1 MQSELLF
8 QQLTRQQQS
17 LHQHRVFQLL
27 QDTRD
32 LQVFMS
38 WHVFAVWDFMT
49 LVKRL
54 QRELTVVELPWTPP
68 ISAQG
73 ARLINDIV
81 LGEESDLAPD
91 GSALSHFEL
100 YLQAMQEVGADSSTI
115 EQLVQQLRT
124 GIDPKLALV
133 NPAIPLPL
141 RQFVEHSLEVAMHGS
156 LPEVLGNFFFG
167 REDVIPRM
175 FQSLLDQWQLRE
187 SDAPVFVYYLQRH
200 IELDSDEHGPA
211 ARQLIEEI
219 CGDDPQA
226 LQQLAQAAESA
237 IDARRL
243 LWDVVANSIQ
253 QKQTGRLQKA
263 G

>member
-1 MQSELLF
+1 MHSDLLF
-8 QQLTRQQQS
+8 EQLSKQQQS

-27 QDTRD
+27 QDPRD

-68 ISAQG
+68 MSAQA

-91 GSALSHFEL
+91 GSALSHYEL
-100 YLQAMQEVGADSSTI
+100 YLQAMQEVGADSSAI
-115 EQLVQQLRT
+115 QQFVQQLLAGT
-124 GIDPKLALV
+124 SPAQALDNPGIPQALS
-133 NPAIPLPL
+133 
-141 RQFVEHSLEVAMHGS
+141 QFVGHTLDVAMHGS

-175 FQSLLDQWQLRE
+175 FQSLLDQWQLTE
-187 SDAPVFVYYLQRH
+187 SEAPVFVYYLQRH

-211 ARQLIEEI
+211 ARHLIEDI

-243 LWDVVANSIQ
+243 LWDAVANSIQ

>member
-1 MQSELLF
+1 MHSDLLF
-8 QQLTRQQQS
+8 DQLTKQQQS

-27 QDTRD
+27 QDPRD

-68 ISAQG
+68 ANAQA

-91 GSALSHFEL
+91 GCALSHYEL
-100 YLQAMQEVGADSSTI
+100 YLQAMQEVGANSSAI
-115 EQLVQQLRT
+115 EQFVQQLQA
-124 GIDPKLALV
+124 GSSLEQALE
-133 NPAIPLPL
+133 NPAIPPALC
-141 RQFVEHSLEVAMHGS
+141 QFVEHTLNVAMHGS

-175 FQSLLDQWQLRE
+175 FQSLLDQWHIRE

-211 ARQLIEEI
+211 ARQLIDEF
-219 CGDDPQA
+219 CADDPQA
-226 LQQLAQAAESA
+226 LQQLVQAAESA
-237 IDARRL
+237 IEARRL
-243 LWDVVANSIQ
+243 LWDAVADSIE